1 VGLNG
6 SIKFTGYPYVFI
18 VFLLWLF
25 VGYSCARK
33 RTKSGFS
40 YIYVSQ
46 QQENIAPLEE
56 ETEISLDLSVDT
68 GLVHFLDN

>member
-1 VGLNG
+1 
-6 SIKFTGYPYVFI
+6 

-33 RTKSGFS
+33 HTKSGFS

-56 ETEISLDLSVDT
+56 ETEISLHLSVDT